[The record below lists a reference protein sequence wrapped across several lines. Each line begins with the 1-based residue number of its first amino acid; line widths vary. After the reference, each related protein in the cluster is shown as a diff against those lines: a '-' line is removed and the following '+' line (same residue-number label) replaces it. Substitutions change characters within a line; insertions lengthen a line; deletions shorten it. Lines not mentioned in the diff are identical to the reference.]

1 MKSTACG
8 KLSPILSTFSLWL
21 HPISGPENPK
31 KRPLDFAWEKYAKKP
46 FYPLEEGMIFT
57 IEPRLEVQGHGI
69 VTIEE
74 MVVIRKNGAEYLA
87 EPQKELLLVN

>member
-1 MKSTACG
+1 MANQIEILERFAYYGFYVGMNFIAILIGAT
-8 KLSPILSTFSLWL
+8 LS
-21 HPISGPENPK
+21 GV
-31 KRPLDFAWEKYAKKP
+31 
-46 FYPLEEGMIFT
+46 IFT
-57 IEPRLEVQGHGI
+57 VEPRLEVQGHGI

>member
-1 MKSTACG
+1 
-8 KLSPILSTFSLWL
+8 
-21 HPISGPENPK
+21 
-31 KRPLDFAWEKYAKKP
+31 
-46 FYPLEEGMIFT
+46 MIFT

-74 MVVIRKNGAEYLA
+74 VVVIRKNGAEYLA